1 MSEQELRDYLTDN
14 GYEDS
19 ILFEN
24 PSYITAVIGVSETGR
39 IIYDYNKMILYLM
52 KEDGMTAEDAIEF
65 IDYNTVRALPYAG
78 ENRPIIMYNIEI

>member
-78 ENRPIIMYNIEI
+78 ENAPIIMYNIEN